1 MVKTSPAPTF
11 VMSQSQLLL
20 QLLVVAF
27 DNPTVFRSFHQLS
40 QCGAGRESRK
50 PVLGRF
56 ALPLRPFDQQPF
68 FVTRFASPIVPMS
81 RSHSQC
87 RKTGAQFL
95 LRPLTPRDRSPILG
109 RQRKSHLLDRN
120 RLMFSI
126 PAQQFRGAPQPAS
139 WFCREWSFSRSP
151 NRCVPAH
158 ANNIRKAPF
167 AERLPKLSF
176 IALRCIGQHRRRG
189 NSSCQRLANMS
200 EGNHRLGCKGDLFRN
215 TSLLAT
221 LRVLGPGFR

>member
-1 MVKTSPAPTF
+1 MVKTSPATTF

-27 DNPTVFRSFHQLS
+27 DYPTVFRSFHQLS
-40 QCGAGRESRK
+40 QCGLGRKSRK

-68 FVTRFASPIVPMS
+68 FVTRFAPPIVPMS
-81 RSHSQC
+81 RSYSQC

-95 LRPLTPRDRSPILG
+95 LRALTPRAPSPILG
-109 RQRKSHLLDRN
+109 RQGKSHLLDRT

-126 PAQQFRGAPQPAS
+126 PAQQVRRAAQPAS

-151 NRCVPAH
+151 NCRVPAH
-158 ANNIRKAPF
+158 ANNIR
-167 AERLPKLSF
+167 
-176 IALRCIGQHRRRG
+176 
-189 NSSCQRLANMS
+189 
-200 EGNHRLGCKGDLFRN
+200 
-215 TSLLAT
+215 
-221 LRVLGPGFR
+221 

>member
-1 MVKTSPAPTF
+1 MRIVTFNPHAASRGGGTPAEVSWRVSPVDRRLRRGKNDFFPRRGSRKRRCITWRDGETLASPTF

-27 DNPTVFRSFHQLS
+27 DNPTVFRSFYQFS
-40 QCGAGRESRK
+40 QCGLGRKSRK

-68 FVTRFASPIVPMS
+68 FVTRLASPIVPMS
-81 RSHSQC
+81 RSYSQC

-95 LRPLTPRDRSPILG
+95 LRSLTPGDRSPILG
-109 RQRKSHLLDRN
+109 RQGKSHLLDRN

-126 PAQQFRGAPQPAS
+126 PSQQLRWAPQPAS

-158 ANNIRKAPF
+158 ANNIR
-167 AERLPKLSF
+167 
-176 IALRCIGQHRRRG
+176 
-189 NSSCQRLANMS
+189 
-200 EGNHRLGCKGDLFRN
+200 
-215 TSLLAT
+215 
-221 LRVLGPGFR
+221 